1 MTDEERLTC
10 ARFAIRVVMDK
21 IGERLEELGKAQRK
35 TKQIRYRIDELESH
49 QGFLQ
54 DSLNNIDEVLDGISV
69 RREAADM
76 ATAKYQ
82 N

>member
-1 MTDEERLTC
+1 
-10 ARFAIRVVMDK
+10 MDK
-21 IGERLEELGKAQRK
+21 IGERLEELGKARRK

-69 RREAADM
+69 RREATNIV
-76 ATAKYQ
+76 TAKYQ